1 MSAAKNPETY
11 RQPSWFA
18 ASIDNAWP
26 EEKHK
31 AHSVEVKP
39 RILGSL
45 ISQMN
50 GCIDDLLVRYAY
62 PEI

>member
-11 RQPSWFA
+11 RQPSFIA
-18 ASIDNAWP
+18 ANIDNAWP

-31 AHSVEVKP
+31 AHSDVVKP
-39 RILGSL
+39 RKLGSL
-45 ISQMN
+45 ISEMN